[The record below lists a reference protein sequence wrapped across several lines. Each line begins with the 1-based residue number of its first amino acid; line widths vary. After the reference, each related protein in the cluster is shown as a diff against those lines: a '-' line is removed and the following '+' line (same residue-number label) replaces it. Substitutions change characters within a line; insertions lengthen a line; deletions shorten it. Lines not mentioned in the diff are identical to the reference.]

1 MILGIVIF
9 FVLVL
14 VCIGVWS
21 YKNHKD
27 DDTDPEDYHW

>member
-21 YKNHKD
+21 YKND
-27 DDTDPEDYHW
+27 ENDGIDPEDYQW